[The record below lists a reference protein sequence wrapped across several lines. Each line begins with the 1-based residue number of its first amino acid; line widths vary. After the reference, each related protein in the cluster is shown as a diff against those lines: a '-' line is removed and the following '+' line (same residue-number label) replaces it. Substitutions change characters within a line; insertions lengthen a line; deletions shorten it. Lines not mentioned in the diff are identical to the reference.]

1 MGRLKR
7 QRSLK
12 RQESDKLILPLIE
25 QIKSEHP
32 FWGYRRVRARLKFHH
47 GLKINEKRV
56 HRIMKENELIIKQR
70 SALKA
75 VRTPRAKPRADK
87 PNQFWGIDM
96 TKTWVHGCGWAYI
109 VLVLD
114 WYTKQIVGHFMG
126 GYCRSQE
133 WLEALEMGVLKKL
146 PEGSLSK
153 GLKLVSDNGCQPSS
167 IFFQKACN
175 LLDIEQIYT
184 SYNNPKGNAD
194 TERLMRTM
202 KEECLWL
209 TEWTSFEQ
217 LQEAL
222 NNWINFYNREYP
234 HSTLGY
240 KSPDEFEKLVKKP
253 AA

>member
-1 MGRLKR
+1 MKR
-7 QRSLK
+7 KRCLK
-12 RQESDKLILPLIE
+12 RQEQDRHILPFIE

-32 FWGYRRVRARLKFHH
+32 FWGYRRVWARLKFHH
-47 GLKINEKRV
+47 GLVVNEKRI
-56 HRIMKENELIIKQR
+56 HRIMRESELTIKQR
-70 SALKA
+70 TALKA
-75 VRTPRAKPRADK
+75 VRTPKPKPRAEK

-96 TKTWVHGCGWAYI
+96 TKIWVQGYGWTYI

-114 WYTKQIVGHFMG
+114 WYTKQIVGHFAG
-126 GYCRSQE
+126 GYCRSHE
-133 WLEALEMGVLKKL
+133 WLEALEMGILKKL
-146 PEGSLSK
+146 PEGSLEV

-167 IFFQKACN
+167 IAFQKACK
-175 LLDIEQIYT
+175 LLGVEQIYT

-209 TEWTSFEQ
+209 SEWTGFEQ

-222 NNWINFYNREYP
+222 NSWIDFYNKEYP
-234 HSTLGY
+234 HSSLGY
-240 KSPDEFEKLVKKP
+240 KSPDAFAKLVKQP

>member
-1 MGRLKR
+1 MKR
-7 QRSLK
+7 KPSLK
-12 RQESDKLILPLIE
+12 RQGQDKSILPFIE

-32 FWGYRRVRARLKFHH
+32 FWGYRRVWARLKFHH
-47 GLKINEKRV
+47 GLAINKKRV

-70 SALKA
+70 AILKA
-75 VRTPRAKPRADK
+75 TRTPRSKPKAEK
-87 PNQFWGIDM
+87 VNQFWGIDM
-96 TKTWVHGCGWAYI
+96 TKTWVQGHGWMYI

-114 WYTKQIVGHFMG
+114 WYTKQIVGHFAG

-133 WLEALEMGVLKKL
+133 WLEALEMGILTKL

-153 GLKLVSDNGCQPSS
+153 GLKLVSDNGCQPTS

-184 SYNNPKGNAD
+184 SYNNPKGNAE

-209 TEWTSFEQ
+209 AEWTSFEQ

-222 NNWINFYNREYP
+222 NNWINFYNQEYP

-240 KSPDEFEKLVKKP
+240 RSPDEFEKMIKQP